1 MVIFIVG
8 MPDSGKTTVG
18 KKLAKS
24 LNINFVDTDE
34 EFERINKITPQ
45 QFIFEGSGGG
55 TGPSAANQINTKG
68 ESRFRKLEEKIITDI
83 SKKNNLVVSTGGGAV
98 LSKLNRDIFHKN
110 YTFYLKEDNEV
121 IKDRLKKLY
130 RDFKD
135 IDKIWKQ
142 RKVYYEEFE
151 NLILDADEYPILLG
165 KNIYPIINNMENM
178 THFISDFFKNKNLKL
193 NGEKIYVKSG
203 EELKTLD
210 NLKTYYKKLINL
222 ERDRYSPI
230 CSVGGGSMGDFFG
243 MLSGTFM
250 RGIPFYMVPTTFLS
264 MVDSSVGGK
273 VGVNFEKIKNAV
285 GMTNDPQLVI
295 IDINFLDTL
304 SSRELNSGMY
314 EVLKCGFLRDE
325 SLLHYCKDNDGIID
339 ESTMIEIIYKSLK
352 VKLHFVKIDYKDFGD
367 RRFLNFGHTIGH
379 AIELLTNIRHGEA
392 VGYGMIC
399 ELYLS
404 YLTGNLPEE
413 KFHHC
418 LNTLFLNVNLLP
430 KISVNYEDVIEMLNH
445 DKKKIGNAVN
455 FTLLKD
461 IADPVIIPFSVVGE
475 KGYYDR
481 VVKWQIKEAIFKY
494 VDPSNGV
501 VPLSNFQKE
510 QALNYV
516 DPTNL

>member
-178 THFISDFFKNKNLKL
+178 THFVSDFFKNKNLKL

-210 NLKTYYKKLINL
+210 NLKTYYKKLIDL

-295 IDINFLDTL
+295 IDTDFLKTL
-304 SSRELNSGMY
+304 STREFNSGMF
-314 EVLKCGFLRDE
+314 EVLKCGFLRDKK
-325 SLLHYCKDNDGIID
+325 LLNNGL
-339 ESTMIEIIYKSLK
+339 STSELILRSLK
-352 VKLHFVKIDYKDFGD
+352 VKLHFVEIDYKDFGD

-379 AIELLTNIRHGEA
+379 AIELLTNIKHGEA
-392 VGYGMIC
+392 VGYGMLC
-399 ELYLS
+399 EIHLS
-404 YLTGNLPEE
+404 YLNGLLDKE
-413 KFHHC
+413 KFEQC
-418 LNTLFLNVNLLP
+418 ISKIDLNILP
-430 KISVNYEDVIEMLNH
+430 KINVDSEEVIKMMSH
-445 DKKKIGNAVN
+445 DKKKIGNSIN

-461 IADPVIIPFSVVGE
+461 MSQPVIYNGIDE
-475 KGYYDR
+475 L
-481 VVKWQIKEAIFKY
+481 QIKKVIEEY
-494 VDPSNGV
+494 VN
-501 VPLSNFQKE
+501 
-510 QALNYV
+510 
-516 DPTNL
+516 